1 MFNRVPA
8 LVGLQIVDRLS
19 EFYFWG
25 DRKALICQKAS
36 DIKGLRVFGG
46 AGRQIKR
53 GRTSRGR
60 GGWCGGGAALRA
72 AVAGRLGVVDEPV
85 GRRVWAG

>member
-25 DRKALICQKAS
+25 DRKALARQKAS
-36 DIKGLRVFGG
+36 DIKGLEAFGG
-46 AGRQIKR
+46 ACKRIKR

-60 GGWCGGGAALRA
+60 GGWCGGGAVLRA
-72 AVAGRLGVVDEPV
+72 AVAGWLGVVDEPV